1 MKRRE
6 TRLPGQLFRSA
17 LAVLLVLLM
26 ILPAVGCAAGKKEQ
40 LPEKKDDISLQE
52 NQVNPEKEDEGA
64 QEQGELNEAVYLGKN
79 ILPTELLTVNANRFV
94 DNQVVVVL
102 ADEADLLS
110 KEYTPADFPGIN
122 CVNVVDLSKSLDDSK
137 KEVDGKMLLLE
148 LGEHSKEGV
157 RAAISL
163 LIARNDVWFAEP
175 NYNVGNSQEETA
187 DPKFADDHILVVLTH
202 EESMKFKT
210 YTPEDFSEISCV
222 NVQVINAGV
231 APSEDFK
238 VILRLNLGEH
248 SEEAVLN
255 AIQLLKDREDI
266 FSAEV
271 DHVMKIDDDIYIGV
285 FDVGNGVYVPSKI
298 RWIKY

>member
-1 MKRRE
+1 MKRQKIR
-6 TRLPGQLFRSA
+6 PFRSA

-40 LPEKKDDISLQE
+40 LPETKDDISLQE
-52 NQVNPEKEDEGA
+52 SQVNPEKEDEGA
-64 QEQGELNEAVYLGKN
+64 QEQGELKEVYLGKN

-102 ADEADLLS
+102 ADEADILS

-122 CVNVVDLSKSLDDSK
+122 CINVVDLSKSLDDSK

-175 NYNVGNSQEETA
+175 NYNVENSQEETA
-187 DPKFADDHILVVLTH
+187 YPKFADDHILVVLTH

-271 DHVMKIDDDIYIGV
+271 DQVIVLDWYIGA
-285 FDVGNGVYVPSKI
+285 FDIGNGIYVPSKI